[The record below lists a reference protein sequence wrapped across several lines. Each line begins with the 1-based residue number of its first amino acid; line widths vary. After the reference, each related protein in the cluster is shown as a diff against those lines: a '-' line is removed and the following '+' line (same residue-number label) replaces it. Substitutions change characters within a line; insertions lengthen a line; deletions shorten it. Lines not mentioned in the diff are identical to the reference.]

1 RWPPST
7 PVSAACRSRWW
18 SLRSPRRS
26 AVSPPRLR
34 GATASTSLATRSS
47 WPTTSPASSRPSR
60 SGPSI
65 TDEPRHL
72 SRGTRALSPTPQR
85 SNVPA
90 WGKKGTESIVKGT
103 DVPSTDD
110 EQVRRYR
117 VAKYRVALVRE
128 GSIPVAEKRARG
140 PADVARLMTPLIA
153 DLDREAFWVL
163 LLDGKNKIIGIN
175 LVALG

>member
-1 RWPPST
+1 M

-65 TDEPRHL
+65 TDGPLAPSRRARSL
-72 SRGTRALSPTPQR
+72 SALRGHDLQAAREAGAPPEIEER
-85 SNVPA
+85 
-90 WGKKGTESIVKGT
+90 KGTEDQEEQDQDPHRAV
-103 DVPSTDD
+103 VPL
-110 EQVRRYR
+110 E
-117 VAKYRVALVRE
+117 
-128 GSIPVAEKRARG
+128 RG
-140 PADVARLMTPLIA
+140 
-153 DLDREAFWVL
+153 
-163 LLDGKNKIIGIN
+163 
-175 LVALG
+175 